1 MILLL
6 GQHPPQDLRHLF
18 VALEWI
24 ISIVIKNVE
33 GPLIKGILVVG
44 VEHCFSP

>member
-18 VALEWI
+18 VALECV
-24 ISIVIKNVE
+24 ISIVIE
-33 GPLIKGILVVG
+33 DFDGLYIKSILFVGID
-44 VEHCFSP
+44 HCFSP